1 MKKLFSPQF
10 LDKVNYRTLM
20 ILGLAQ
26 LALFVLFAQ
35 FYTSEVLPKP
45 TGIFNSTWNIISE
58 NTFLDNFF
66 ATLGLIVKGMGIAI
80 IISLSLVYLSLV
92 PFFSGLANAVSKLR
106 FLTYTGLI
114 FVFTIILKD
123 GGQIKIF
130 LLLFGIIP
138 YFVTSL
144 LSYINDIP
152 QKEYELCYTLKFNK
166 WRTLYEV
173 VIKGKLHL
181 VFEVIR
187 QNFAIAWM
195 MITSVE
201 GLSMSEGGLG
211 TMMLKSNKYLKMDD
225 VFAIL
230 IIILLTGI
238 VFDYLF
244 DVIKVWL
251 FPYTDTT
258 RHKNLWINRIVN
270 KIFKKSSN
278 GTAQ

>member
-20 ILGLAQ
+20 ILGLVQ
-26 LALFVLFAQ
+26 LVLFVVLAQ
-35 FYTSEVLPKP
+35 FYTSEVIPKP
-45 TGIFNSTWNIISE
+45 TGIFSSTWKIVSE

-80 IISLSLVYLSLV
+80 FISLTLVYLSLV
-92 PFFSGLANAVSKLR
+92 PFFAGLANAVSKLR

-114 FVFTIILKD
+114 FVFTILLKD

-144 LSYINDIP
+144 LAYINEIP
-152 QKEYELCYTLKFNK
+152 KKEYELCYTLKFSK

-225 VFAIL
+225 VFAVL
-230 IIILLTGI
+230 IIILIVGI

-251 FPYTDTT
+251 FPYTDTA
-258 RHKNLWINRIVN
+258 RHKKLWINRLVN
-270 KIFKKSSN
+270 KIFKKPK
-278 GTAQ
+278 TV

>member
-1 MKKLFSPQF
+1 MKKIFSPQF

-20 ILGLAQ
+20 LIGLSQ
-26 LALFVLFAQ
+26 LVLFVLFAQ

-45 TGIFNSTWNIISE
+45 TGIFNSTWRIVSE

-80 IISLSLVYLSLV
+80 TISLSIVYLSLV

-114 FVFTIILKD
+114 FVFTILLKD

-144 LSYINDIP
+144 LAYIEEIP
-152 QKEYELCYTLKFNK
+152 QKEYELCYTLKFSK

-230 IIILLTGI
+230 VIILVTGI

-251 FPYTDTT
+251 FPYTDTS
-258 RHKNLWINRIVN
+258 RHKKLWVNRIAN
-270 KIFKKSSN
+270 KIFKK
-278 GTAQ
+278 TKTV

>member
-10 LDKVNYRTLM
+10 LDKANYRTLM
-20 ILGLAQ
+20 ILGLVQ
-26 LALFVLFAQ
+26 IALFVLLAQ
-35 FYTSEVLPKP
+35 FYTSEVIPKP
-45 TGIFNSTWNIISE
+45 TGIFNSTWKIISE

-66 ATLGLIVKGMGIAI
+66 ATMWLIIKGMGIAI
-80 IISLSLVYLSLV
+80 FISLSIVYLSLV

-144 LSYINDIP
+144 LSYVKDIP
-152 QKEYELCYTLKFNK
+152 KKEYELCYTLKFNK
-166 WRTLYEV
+166 WKTLYEV

-195 MITSVE
+195 TITSAE

-211 TMMLKSNKYLKMDD
+211 TMILKSNKYLKMDD
-225 VFAIL
+225 VFAVL
-230 IIILLTGI
+230 IIILTLGI
-238 VFDYLF
+238 FFDYLF
-244 DVIKVWL
+244 DVLKVWL

-258 RHKNLWINRIVN
+258 RHKNLWINRVIR
-270 KIFKKSSN
+270 KIFKKEEN
-278 GTAQ
+278 DTVQ